1 MEEKE
6 VKVEEQK
13 VDETPAEGKIYE
25 DGYVVSVCFSNNRPY
40 FFHTENA
47 DIKKGTDVVVETVR
61 GLELGH
67 IVVGSKDIKE
77 FEEFK
82 APLKSVIR
90 IATEEDKK
98 AHQNNLVA
106 AEKAFDVCKK
116 LVADLKLDMRLLKAE
131 YTLDATKVII
141 IYVSDNRVDFRELLK
156 ELAAKLKCRIEL
168 RQIGTRDRSKI
179 VGGIGVCGL
188 PLCCNSF
195 LGEFDGISIN
205 MAKNQFLALN
215 IQKLSGHC
223 GKLICCLKYEDD
235 QYTELRKG
243 LPKVGFKL
251 RYDNQQFKITSIN
264 ILTRQVRL
272 ENPDA
277 IIALPLDDVMKLY
290 KEQVGEKKNDK

>member
-1 MEEKE
+1 
-6 VKVEEQK
+6 
-13 VDETPAEGKIYE
+13 
-25 DGYVVSVCFSNNRPY
+25 
-40 FFHTENA
+40 
-47 DIKKGTDVVVETVR
+47 
-61 GLELGH
+61 
-67 IVVGSKDIKE
+67 
-77 FEEFK
+77 
-82 APLKSVIR
+82 
-90 IATEEDKK
+90 
-98 AHQNNLVA
+98 
-106 AEKAFDVCKK
+106 
-116 LVADLKLDMRLLKAE
+116 MRLLKAE

-223 GKLICCLKYEDD
+223 GKLICCLKYEDE

-243 LPKVGFKL
+243 LPKVGFRL

-272 ENPDA
+272 ENPEA

-290 KEQVGEKKNDK
+290 QEQVGEKKNDK